1 MDQDSTKMTSTPVP
15 SAGDLRS
22 RLLAQVDE
30 IRRALD
36 QTAVAVSLSTAQQA
50 EYQRLRA
57 ALESLEHRVREIL
70 AE

>member
-1 MDQDSTKMTSTPVP
+1 MDRDSTKTTSTPVP
-15 SAGDLRS
+15 SAGELRN

-36 QTAVAVSLSTAQQA
+36 QTAVAASLSTAQQA
-50 EYQRLRA
+50 EYQRLRT
-57 ALESLEHRVREIL
+57 ALESLERRVREIL

>member
-1 MDQDSTKMTSTPVP
+1 MDRDSTKTTSTPV
-15 SAGDLRS
+15 GDLRS

-50 EYQRLRA
+50 EYQRLRT
-57 ALESLEHRVREIL
+57 ALESLERRVREIL
-70 AE
+70 NE